1 MHWLSLFLTEIVS
14 EGFPTS
20 FNFLRHSC
28 QQTTML
34 TILMKAHC
42 VNVVIDTKSIYLNK
56 CHFTSGKIY
65 YSDKIYFCF
74 AKIKLFKHS
83 IKKVALAQ
91 VISKNTFFTEHLL
104 ATVFKQARVYH
115 LLEDSK
121 IAN

>member
-1 MHWLSLFLTEIVS
+1 MHWLSLFLTEIVI
-14 EGFPTS
+14 EDFPTS

-28 QQTTML
+28 QQTML
-34 TILMKAHC
+34 TILIKAHC
-42 VNVVIDTKSIYLNK
+42 VNVMIDTKSIYLNK

-65 YSDKIYFCF
+65 YSDKICFCF
-74 AKIKLFKHS
+74 AKIKLFKHT

-104 ATVFKQARVYH
+104 ATAFKQVYH
-115 LLEDSK
+115 LLADSK